1 VRAAIPGLLTEYQT
15 DPDMWLRL
23 VQRSVTPMRDAFAA
37 FLERTGCAP
46 VGSVDVLFDVMMS
59 ALFVRAINA
68 GSIDAEAFSR
78 EVAKIVAAALG
89 ESA

>member
-1 VRAAIPGLLTEYQT
+1 
-15 DPDMWLRL
+15 
-23 VQRSVTPMRDAFAA
+23 
-37 FLERTGCAP
+37 
-46 VGSVDVLFDVMMS
+46 VMMS